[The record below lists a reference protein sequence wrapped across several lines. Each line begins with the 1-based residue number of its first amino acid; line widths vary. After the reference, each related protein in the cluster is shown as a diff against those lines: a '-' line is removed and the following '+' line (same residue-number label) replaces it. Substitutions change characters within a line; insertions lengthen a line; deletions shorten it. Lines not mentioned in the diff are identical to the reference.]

1 MQSVDT
7 VTVLVLGKGGVGKSS
22 TVNSLIGERVA
33 VISAFQ
39 VHFASAV
46 DIWRSQALL
55 QGRICLL
62 DFLAVVRYLYCCYS
76 LRRKQQHL
84 RMSRAGYN
92 GKKVK
97 NPCIRQELHTCL
109 GRGETCERGM
119 IVHRL
124 AMVHRISMLCS

>member
-46 DIWRSQALL
+46 DMWRSQA
-55 QGRICLL
+55 IC
-62 DFLAVVRYLYCCYS
+62 FKEEFAC
-76 LRRKQQHL
+76 
-84 RMSRAGYN
+84 
-92 GKKVK
+92 
-97 NPCIRQELHTCL
+97 
-109 GRGETCERGM
+109 
-119 IVHRL
+119 
-124 AMVHRISMLCS
+124 